1 MNKQSKTPT
10 SSTERVRRYRNR
22 IRKEGWTVIEV
33 RIPADQVDALRAY
46 AKTLGKPK
54 PKPKANENQLALFP
68 DYE

>member
-1 MNKQSKTPT
+1 MNKQSKAPT

-22 IRKEGWTVIEV
+22 IRKDGWTVTTV

-46 AKTLGKPK
+46 AKTLGQPK
-54 PKPKANENQLALFP
+54 PKPQSNKNQLALFP